1 MTIDM
6 FNDEAYNAGQTEAY
20 FNDVTLL
27 RSYAASHSD
36 TILKL
41 LQLDIIP
48 YSPFRH
54 MKTPGG
60 NSMSAEMT
68 NCGHLGW
75 ITDAKGYRYVT
86 TDPLT
91 KKHWP
96 EMPELMLDLAQ
107 SCASAAGYPDFIPD
121 SCIIN
126 RYACGAK
133 MSLHQDRDEH
143 DFSAPI
149 VSVSFGIPAIFLLGG
164 LTRQDKGIKIPLF
177 HGDVIVWGGQ
187 DRLRFHGIAPV
198 KAATHDKVGDVR
210 INLTFRKAS

>member
-1 MTIDM
+1 M
-6 FNDEAYNAGQTEAY
+6 FADQGYNSGQTERY
-20 FNDVTLL
+20 FSDVTLL
-27 RSYAASHSD
+27 RSYAVAHSD

-54 MKTPGG
+54 MKTRGG
-60 NSMSAEMT
+60 HLMSAEIT
-68 NCGHLGW
+68 NCGQFGW

-86 TDPLT
+86 IDPLSAN
-91 KKHWP
+91 HWP
-96 EMPELMLDLAQ
+96 EMPVFLYELAQ
-107 SCASAAGYPDFIPD
+107 SAASEAGYSDFKPD

-126 RYACGAK
+126 RYVCGAK
-133 MSLHQDRDEH
+133 MALHQDIDEK

-149 VSVSFGIPAIFLLGG
+149 VSLSLGIPAIFLFGG
-164 LTRQDKGIKIPLF
+164 LTRQDKVTKIPLF

-187 DRLRFHGIAPV
+187 DRLRFHGIAPI

-210 INLTFRKAS
+210 INLTFRKAG